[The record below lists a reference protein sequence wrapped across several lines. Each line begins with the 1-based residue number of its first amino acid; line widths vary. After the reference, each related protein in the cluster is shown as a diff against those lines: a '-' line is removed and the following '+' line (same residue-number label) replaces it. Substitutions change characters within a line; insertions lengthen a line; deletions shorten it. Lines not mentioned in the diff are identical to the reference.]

1 MSHIIMWRLLVA
13 AAPVLV
19 TEIAYPS
26 HRAPATS
33 LYNTLWFLGSITAY
47 LARIA
52 TQLSAAWTTF
62 GTFNVPTSWAWRIP
76 SAIQALPSVI
86 QVFLVWFI
94 PESPRWLCLKGR
106 EEEALRILAY
116 YHSNGNR
123 TDPLVEY
130 EFEEIRA
137 AIQFD
142 KEIAADVGWL
152 SLVRTPGNRR
162 RLRIMVAIAFFSQW
176 SGNNL
181 ISSRP
186 SESHLGAVV
195 TDPNTQLL
203 LNGILNIY
211 NFVIAIIAGLLCDKI
226 GRRPLSIA
234 STIGM
239 FMFWVLQ
246 TACFAVYSETGNIT
260 AAHTFVAMIC
270 TDVVLRPVLFYA
282 FYDIAFTP
290 LIVSYTV
297 EILPFTLRA
306 KGFTVFNFSLT
317 LSLIFNQYINPIA
330 LNALGWKYYIVY
342 ACWLVF
348 EIGFIWCFLIETKN
362 RTLEETAALFDGNH
376 NADMLAQHAA
386 VNTGVTIS
394 DQHSDPEK
402 GPSEDIIEEVK
413 T

>member
-1 MSHIIMWRLLVA
+1 MVGYGDYIPATADWRSSGALLHLDRFLIGFGLTFPVA

-94 PESPRWLCLKGR
+94 PESPRWLCSKGR

-162 RLRIMVAIAFFSQW
+162 RLRIM
-176 SGNNL
+176 
-181 ISSRP
+181 
-186 SESHLGAVV
+186 
-195 TDPNTQLL
+195 T
-203 LNGILNIY
+203 
-211 NFVIAIIAGLLCDKI
+211 
-226 GRRPLSIA
+226 
-234 STIGM
+234 
-239 FMFWVLQ
+239 
-246 TACFAVYSETGNIT
+246 VYSETGNIT
-260 AAHTFVAMIC
+260 AAHTFVAMIY
-270 TDVVLRPVLFYA
+270 DVFLD
-282 FYDIAFTP
+282 DIAFKFTP

-297 EILPFTLRA
+297 EILPFALRA
-306 KGFTVFNFSLT
+306 KGFTVFNCSLT

-362 RTLEETAALFDGNH
+362 RTLEETAALFDGKD

-394 DQHSDPEK
+394 DQHSDREK

-413 T
+413 SS